1 MVSTRS
7 KSKQDTSSDAQE
19 SPRED
24 KLSKRRELLLK
35 NDYKEVEPRMI
46 KRTVKALPLGTRV
59 SYFGKDMWR
68 LLYQKNS

>member
-46 KRTVKALPLGTRV
+46 KRTVKALPHSL
-59 SYFGKDMWR
+59 
-68 LLYQKNS
+68 